1 MLPTNSTRAHATRAV
16 TPKAIFCVRVRF
28 RSAASDQM
36 IELMIAAAKGARTN
50 TFICG
55 RSSNDPGAPNS
66 EVASLLQID
75 GKHAG
80 NRTSDQINLPR
91 AMAFA

>member
-1 MLPTNSTRAHATRAV
+1 MFPTTSTTAHATSAV
-16 TPKAIFCVRVRF
+16 TPKATFCVRVRF

-36 IELMIAAAKGARTN
+36 IELMIAAAKGARIN

-55 RSSNDPGAPNS
+55 RSLSDPGAPNGA
-66 EVASLLQID
+66 VASLLQID

-80 NRTSDQINLPR
+80 NRTSDETNLPR